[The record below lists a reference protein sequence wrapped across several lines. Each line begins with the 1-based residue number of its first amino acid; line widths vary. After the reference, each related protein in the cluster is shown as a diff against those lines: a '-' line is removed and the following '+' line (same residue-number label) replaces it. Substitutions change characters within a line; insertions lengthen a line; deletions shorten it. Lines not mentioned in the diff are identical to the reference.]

1 MGTAQ
6 QPEHYDY
13 ESIYLKNLENYVNRI
28 VSTMAISTNLHPSEV
43 LDILECV
50 KVEMLSE
57 LRYEIEVLEDDFN
70 NEPVRRVGSA
80 KLSWE
85 MEKAIKA
92 IAFATDLSTDEITTI
107 FSQKTGASLTDVAYR
122 LRRQSAHDRL
132 SF

>member
-1 MGTAQ
+1 MGSAI
-6 QPEHYDY
+6 QPEHLNF
-13 ESIYLKNLENYVNRI
+13 ERIYLERLENFVNEV
-28 VSTMAISTNLHPSEV
+28 VSTMATSTNLLPGEV

-50 KVEMLSE
+50 KVETLAG

-80 KLSWE
+80 KLCWE

-107 FSQKTGASLTDVAYR
+107 FSHKTGASLADVVYR